1 MKIKEV
7 MNSIKL
13 KLIALV
19 SRDVSIKSV
28 NRNGHWQTRC
38 WFLEKKKRKNCY
50 NWRWRNMHDNNNRQ
64 SCSCYLANICL
75 MIAILTWWYLRIY
88 NYFWTFFS
96 VIQAIAI
103 HLCFFDLFVCLF
115 HLMCFCFNFHS
126 IARLLRGEKYCKII
140 WKIVTFFRIHAHAIC
155 WWSHIILSTWIF
167 SLHFSHDNF
176 SPLTI
181 LIYHFMLICSCV
193 CKCWLQ
199 MNTWNK
205 TKKQTKMER
214 EVDLDNGR
222 Q

>member
-64 SCSCYLANICL
+64 YCSCYLANICL

-88 NYFWTFFS
+88 NFIWNFFFPPFKLLLFIS
-96 VIQAIAI
+96 VSSIY
-103 HLCFFDLFVCLF
+103 LFVCFIWCVFALIF
-115 HLMCFCFNFHS
+115 IQSHGYC
-126 IARLLRGEKYCKII
+126 GEKNICKII

-155 WWSHIILSTWIF
+155 WWSHIILSTWLF

-205 TKKQTKMER
+205 TKKQMER
-214 EVDLDNGR
+214 EVDLDNGK